1 MFRPTS
7 GKLLLVL
14 QNCGR
19 TLFAN
24 NIAAQ
29 SFGAILCEK
38 NLALQNCGK
47 TLFANNMFPHLC
59 GTTCMQKVLI
69 SPNFGMTLYLP

>member
-19 TLFAN
+19 TLFTN

-29 SFGAILCEK
+29 PFGAILCEK
-38 NLALQNCGK
+38 FLCYKTAGRHYLQ
-47 TLFANNMFPHLC
+47 
-59 GTTCMQKVLI
+59 I
-69 SPNFGMTLYLP
+69 ILPRNPSAQSYVKSF